1 MTLDKIQGC
10 RTRDNDSGCDDPG
23 YGVEALTRRV
33 FQRFGRFSKD
43 EEGHG
48 IDLSIVRELV
58 ERLNTDVK
66 LKSDVGKGNEFAL
79 IF

>member
-1 MTLDKIQGC
+1 MIRFKDAGPEIVI
-10 RTRDNDSGCDDPG
+10 SGCDDLG
-23 YGVEALTRRV
+23 YGVEAPTRRV
-33 FQRFGRFSKD
+33 FQRFGSFSKD

-66 LKSDVGKGNEFAL
+66 LKVMLERVMNL
-79 IF
+79 L